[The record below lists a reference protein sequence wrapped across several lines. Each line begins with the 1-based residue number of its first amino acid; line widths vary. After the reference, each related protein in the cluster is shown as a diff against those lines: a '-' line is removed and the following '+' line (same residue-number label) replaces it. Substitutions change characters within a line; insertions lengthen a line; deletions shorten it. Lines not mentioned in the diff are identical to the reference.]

1 MMAKKKKKQATIPG
15 QGTPIDTAT
24 GLLWGIPEYFAEVF
38 NRIVFKKAVIEPA
51 YLKNTNE
58 VEATFL
64 RVRNIYRATL
74 KRTRDVAKIYEKD
87 GTWLMILVIEN
98 QNKIDFQMP
107 FRVLQSDFI
116 NYARQISDIMNKN
129 ANMKDEKHEGEY
141 IGGFKATDKI
151 KPVITLVIYYG
162 DEEWTSPL
170 SLRDMFMECTG
181 KYIASNYE
189 MHLLDVKHMKPE
201 VLNQFSPALKAFL
214 GFLRY
219 MGHEEFT
226 AFMDENGKEFN
237 NLSPMAMDALIEL
250 TGSKELKEIKEK
262 FITQTGGIDMRNGI
276 KAFGE
281 QQWQQGR
288 LGGID
293 EANERVAKDM
303 LNKEKY
309 PFSEIVEL
317 SKLSPEVVR
326 DIAQKLKKPLVL
338 A

>member
-1 MMAKKKKKQATIPG
+1 
-15 QGTPIDTAT
+15 
-24 GLLWGIPEYFAEVF
+24 
-38 NRIVFKKAVIEPA
+38 
-51 YLKNTNE
+51 
-58 VEATFL
+58 
-64 RVRNIYRATL
+64 
-74 KRTRDVAKIYEKD
+74 
-87 GTWLMILVIEN
+87 
-98 QNKIDFQMP
+98 
-107 FRVLQSDFI
+107 
-116 NYARQISDIMNKN
+116 
-129 ANMKDEKHEGEY
+129 
-141 IGGFKATDKI
+141 
-151 KPVITLVIYYG
+151 
-162 DEEWTSPL
+162 
-170 SLRDMFMECTG
+170 
-181 KYIASNYE
+181 
-189 MHLLDVKHMKPE
+189 
-201 VLNQFSPALKAFL
+201 
-214 GFLRY
+214 
-219 MGHEEFT
+219 
-226 AFMDENGKEFN
+226 MDENGKEFN
-237 NLSPMAMDALIEL
+237 NLSPMTMDALIEL